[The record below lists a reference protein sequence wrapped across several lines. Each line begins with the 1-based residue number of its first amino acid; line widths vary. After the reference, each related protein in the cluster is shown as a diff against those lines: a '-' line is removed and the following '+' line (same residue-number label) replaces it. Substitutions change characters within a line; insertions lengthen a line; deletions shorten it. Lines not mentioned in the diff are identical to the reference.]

1 MVEGKPTVWFAT
13 EIPWFWMVTLPS
25 VTVSVYCSPEKR
37 PEPYVTDYIC
47 QINDFQC
54 HSCGE

>member
-37 PEPYVTDYIC
+37 PEP
-47 QINDFQC
+47 
-54 HSCGE
+54 